1 MKNIIDWFK
10 NLWEGIRIVSMF
22 LMFFWFIGV
31 LARLAWG
38 IIMIGWGMV

>member
-1 MKNIIDWFK
+1 MKEVIDWFK

>member
-22 LMFFWFIGV
+22 LMFFWFIGL